1 MDLMAAGL
9 GLGVFNYILATAELV
24 WEWKWNTGQIRRL
37 RRQELILFAGSLLLV
52 FYGNFMYGGITYQ
65 TVKFW
70 LLSSLLMTAAWIDW
84 KERIVP
90 DQLLVIYG
98 ILLVIHRLLF
108 FDAML
113 LADSLLGAAAGS
125 GILLAA
131 YMCKKDS
138 VGLGDVKLMVLCGWA
153 AGLMGVLSL
162 LFRAVLFAAV
172 VSGIL
177 LLRKKAQLKT
187 ELPFVPFLFLGS
199 LF

>member
-1 MDLMAAGL
+1 MAAGL

-52 FYGNFMYGGITYQ
+52 FYGNFMYGGITDQ

>member
-1 MDLMAAGL
+1 
-9 GLGVFNYILATAELV
+9 
-24 WEWKWNTGQIRRL
+24 
-37 RRQELILFAGSLLLV
+37 
-52 FYGNFMYGGITYQ
+52 MYGGITYQ

>member
-1 MDLMAAGL
+1 MAAGL

>member
-1 MDLMAAGL
+1 
-9 GLGVFNYILATAELV
+9 
-24 WEWKWNTGQIRRL
+24 
-37 RRQELILFAGSLLLV
+37 
-52 FYGNFMYGGITYQ
+52 
-65 TVKFW
+65 
-70 LLSSLLMTAAWIDW
+70 
-84 KERIVP
+84 
-90 DQLLVIYG
+90 
-98 ILLVIHRLLF
+98 
-108 FDAML
+108 ML